1 MLFFHTYQELHL
13 VHRLWSIMRDRIV
26 GILARLEKAAALS
39 YQITFDVGPSSLKA
53 LFDKHSSSTGVTT
66 TNTAVNDAGDVAY
79 DFIK

>member
-1 MLFFHTYQELHL
+1 MLFFHIYQELHL
-13 VHRLWSIMRDRIV
+13 VHQLWSIMRDRIV

-53 LFDKHSSSTGVTT
+53 LFDKHSSSAGVGDSS
-66 TNTAVNDAGDVAY
+66 TASNDAGDVPY